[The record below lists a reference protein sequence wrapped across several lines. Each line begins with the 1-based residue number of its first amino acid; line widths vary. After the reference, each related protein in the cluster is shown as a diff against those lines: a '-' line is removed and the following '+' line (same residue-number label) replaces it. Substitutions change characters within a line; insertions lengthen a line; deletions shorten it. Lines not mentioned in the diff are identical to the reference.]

1 MHADL
6 EFSEYIFCLT
16 GEYVPQGL
24 VKLLVLLST
33 QVKIFCMYVD
43 YEYMK
48 YSLLPTVTTLLNI
61 HKWCYCPP
69 GFMGDSLSCI
79 VIDLFLKLLFVVK
92 HV

>member
-24 VKLLVLLST
+24 VKLFVLLST

-43 YEYMK
+43 HEYMK
-48 YSLLPTVTTLLNI
+48 CSLLPTVTTLLTIQNFI
-61 HKWCYCPP
+61 N
-69 GFMGDSLSCI
+69 
-79 VIDLFLKLLFVVK
+79 VVT
-92 HV
+92 VLQVLGGIPCLV